1 MLFTDSTLAR
11 RLEAA
16 EGFAGAQFALARRSL
31 LPQCQSEAIRISGV
45 DVVFDGP
52 DSPVTQTFG
61 LGMLEPASA
70 QTLDEI
76 ERFFFT
82 RGAPV
87 QHEVSP
93 FAGVDTLDLLRSRGY
108 RPIEIS
114 NVLCQLVTP
123 LPPVNSGSVRVIG
136 PEDAELW
143 TEVSARGWTHDHP
156 EYESFIR
163 EVGALL
169 TAREGSACFLAEID
183 GEPAAAAALFL
194 HEGVA
199 LFAGAAT
206 VPAKRRRGL
215 QSALLASRVGYA
227 HQHGCDLAMMVAEPG
242 SESHRNAQRHG
253 FQVAYTRIKWRKEA
267 N

>member
-16 EGFAGAQFALARRSL
+16 EGFAGAQFALARRSVQ
-31 LPQCQSEAIRISGV
+31 PQCESEAIRIAGV
-45 DVVFDGP
+45 DVVFDGQE
-52 DSPVTQTFG
+52 SPVTQTIG

-82 RGAPV
+82 RGAPA

-93 FAGVDTLDLLRSRGY
+93 FAGVATLDLLCARGY

-114 NVLCQLVTP
+114 NVLCQPVTP
-123 LPPVNSGSVRVIG
+123 LSPVNSGSVRVIG
-136 PEDAELW
+136 PGEAELW
-143 TEVSARGWTHDHP
+143 AEVCVRGWTHDHP
-156 EYESFIR
+156 EYESFMR

-169 TAREGSACFLAEID
+169 TAREGSVCFLAEID
-183 GEPAAAAALFL
+183 GEAAAAAALFL

-199 LFAGAAT
+199 LFAGAST
-206 VPAKRRRGL
+206 IPEKRRRGL
-215 QSALLASRVGYA
+215 QSALLAARIGYA
-227 HQHGCDLAMMVAEPG
+227 HRHGCDLAMMVAQPG

-253 FQVAYTRIKWRKEA
+253 FKVAYTRIKWRKEA